1 MGIKLKSKAKI
12 NLSIDVLG
20 KREDGYHNVEM
31 VMQTIGLYDIVTIE
45 ENISGDIAIKSD
57 TLNIPC
63 DERNIAYKAASLMKK
78 FIGTDKGADI
88 YIQKRIPVGAGMA
101 GGSSNAAAVLIGLNR
116 IWKAGLSE
124 TELMEM
130 GVKLGADVPF
140 CIKGG
145 SMLAQGI
152 GEKLTSIEKACD
164 FWVVVCKPN
173 FSISTVEVYKN
184 LDLAGVVER
193 PDTARVIEYIENG
206 DIKSLAGSMV
216 NVLEEVSEK
225 RYSVISHIKEK
236 MMHQKALG
244 SIMTGSGPTVFGIF
258 KNFDDAHRA
267 ESKLKSLW
275 DQTYLTKTEDE
286 GVEVYEG

>member
-31 VMQTIGLYDIVTIE
+31 VMQTIGLHDIVTIE
-45 ENISGDIAIKSD
+45 ENTSGEITIKSD
-57 TLNIPC
+57 TSNIPC
-63 DERNIAYKAASLMKK
+63 DERNIAYKAASLMKE
-78 FIGTDKGADI
+78 FIGTDRGAHI

-101 GGSSNAAAVLIGLNR
+101 GGSSNAAAVLTGLNSL
-116 IWKAGLSE
+116 WKAGLTES
-124 TELMEM
+124 ELMDM
-130 GVKLGADVPF
+130 GVTLGADVPF

-145 SMLAQGI
+145 TMLAQGI
-152 GEKLTSIEKACD
+152 GEKLTPIRKSCD

-184 LDLAGVVER
+184 LDISQIPER
-193 PDTARVIEYIENG
+193 PDTAKVIEYIEHG
-206 DIKSLAGSMV
+206 DVKSLAGSMV
-216 NVLEEVSEK
+216 NVLEQVSEK

-267 ESKLKSLW
+267 EAKLKSLW